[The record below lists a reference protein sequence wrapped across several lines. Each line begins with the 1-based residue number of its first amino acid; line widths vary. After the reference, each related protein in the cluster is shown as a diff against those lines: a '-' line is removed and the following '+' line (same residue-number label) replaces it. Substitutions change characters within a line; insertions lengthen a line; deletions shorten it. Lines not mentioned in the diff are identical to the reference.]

1 MPILRARDA
10 RRHET
15 PNAVMSTLASPSL
28 GSAELSLWR
37 VRMTPGQRGPE
48 HTFDVEQVWT
58 VVSGAASVEL
68 DGETHGVESGDTLV
82 LPANAIRQIAAGDGG
97 LEALVAARAGARA
110 LLADGTDKGTPP
122 WIA

>member
-68 DGETHGVESGDTLV
+68 DGETHGVEPGDTLV

>member
-1 MPILRARDA
+1 MPILRARDT

-37 VRMTPGQRGPE
+37 VVMTPGQRGPR
-48 HTFDVEQVWT
+48 HIFDVEQVWT
-58 VVSGAASVEL
+58 VLSGAAEVEL
-68 DGETHGVESGDTLV
+68 DGETHGVEPGDTLV
-82 LPANAIRQIAAGDGG
+82 FPGQAIRQIAAGDGG
-97 LEALVAARAGARA
+97 FEALVAARSSARA
-110 LLADGTDKGTPP
+110 LLTDGTDKGTPP

>member
-1 MPILRARDA
+1 MPVIHARDT
-10 RRHET
+10 RRHAT

-37 VRMTPGQRGPE
+37 VVMTAGQRGPE

-58 VVSGAASVEL
+58 VLDGAADVEIN
-68 DGETHGVESGDTLV
+68 GETHGVAPGDTLV
-82 LPANAIRQIAAGDGG
+82 LPANVIRQIAAGHGG
-97 LEALVAARAGARA
+97 FEALVAARAGARA
-110 LLADGTDKGTPP
+110 ALADGTDKGTPA